1 MKTVVGSSS
10 GARKKSQT
18 MAIWTSVILAVAFSV
33 LVFEWAQA
41 ATDPSAGVRQF
52 RAQYTVPVSEPK
64 LQDVASF
71 DLEAYTIDFSNEASG
86 QAEMNYQIPETLLGY
101 RHDVQL
107 YMTAKRQDQIGGKP
121 VIVREFAGRDAGAV
135 CQGPWDQMRCEVKF
149 NLKPDLA
156 ALEAILRSARDAR
169 ASDRIEVARRFEND
183 PIGITQ
189 VR

>member
-1 MKTVVGSSS
+1 MKSVVGSSS
-10 GARKKSQT
+10 GSRKSSQT
-18 MAIWTSVILAVAFSV
+18 MAIWTSVILALAFSV
-33 LVFEWAQA
+33 MVFEWANA
-41 ATDPSAGVRQF
+41 AADPSAGVRQF
-52 RAQYTVPVSEPK
+52 RAQYTVPVAEAK

-71 DLEAYTIDFSNEASG
+71 ELESYTIDFSNEASG
-86 QAEMNYQIPETLLGY
+86 QAEMSYQIPETLLGY

-107 YMTAKRQDQIGGKP
+107 YMTSKRQEPVGGKT
-121 VIVREFAGRDAGAV
+121 VVVREFAGRDAGAI

-149 NLKPDLA
+149 SLKPDLA
-156 ALEAILRSARDAR
+156 ALEAILRSAR